1 MRLLTRCLD
10 LQPTYFREV
19 GGQLGWRAVSSTP
32 EQRAVGSFQA
42 GKLRAWGALRA
53 REPAPG
59 LPSSPMHLFH
69 LTDPELYPSQ

>member
-19 GGQLGWRAVSSTP
+19 GGQLGW
-32 EQRAVGSFQA
+32 
-42 GKLRAWGALRA
+42 RAWGALRA